1 MYVAG
6 QAGFSLN
13 QDGYVAQIDSE
24 GTFQWSRSTA
34 GTGNTTDNM
43 RGVVADASDNVYAT
57 GTNIGANPDWI
68 TAKYDVDGNLQ
79 WLQTLTGTSSSNDY
93 GHNIGLD
100 ASGRVYVEGTF
111 VVNAEDYGFAI
122 YTAAGS
128 LTCSDRFNGPGP
140 SVSPNDIS
148 AALAVIPGGGAY
160 VTGTSLSSLPRFDYF
175 TIKYNTSCGREWI
188 RRYDS
193 GADGNAT
200 AAVVDASGGVFVT
213 GSAGPSGNPP
223 PAKGILTLH
232 YDASGNQTG
241 PALYHGSA
249 GENDGATDIALDAS
263 GVYVTGYIDLASDSK
278 MVTLAYTPGLLLRW
292 IETYAEGTG
301 YQTFSFGLDSSGAV
315 YAAGNS
321 EESGVDYALIKYC
334 SETDGDGLSNCE
346 EVSGVEG
353 KPGLGGP
360 FFTDPFDPDTDD
372 DGCNDGQEVGA
383 DETLGGRRDPTNPWD
398 YYDVLGPGAALPTDG
413 VIDLPNDIL
422 GVIQH
427 FSPHGQ
433 PPYDVQFDRGVSSGP
448 NPWNMT
454 APDGVIDLPNDVLGV
469 ILQFNHNCA

>member
-160 VTGTSLSSLPRFDYF
+160 VTGTSLNSLPRFDYF
-175 TIKYNTSCGREWI
+175 TIKYNTSCGREWT

-200 AAVVDASGGVFVT
+200 AAVVAARGGVFVT
-213 GSAGPSGNPP
+213 VCGGPRGNPTP
-223 PAKGILTLH
+223 
-232 YDASGNQTG
+232 
-241 PALYHGSA
+241 
-249 GENDGATDIALDAS
+249 
-263 GVYVTGYIDLASDSK
+263 SK
-278 MVTLAYTPGLLLRW
+278 
-292 IETYAEGTG
+292 
-301 YQTFSFGLDSSGAV
+301 
-315 YAAGNS
+315 
-321 EESGVDYALIKYC
+321 
-334 SETDGDGLSNCE
+334 
-346 EVSGVEG
+346 
-353 KPGLGGP
+353 
-360 FFTDPFDPDTDD
+360 
-372 DGCNDGQEVGA
+372 
-383 DETLGGRRDPTNPWD
+383 
-398 YYDVLGPGAALPTDG
+398 
-413 VIDLPNDIL
+413 
-422 GVIQH
+422 
-427 FSPHGQ
+427 
-433 PPYDVQFDRGVSSGP
+433 
-448 NPWNMT
+448 
-454 APDGVIDLPNDVLGV
+454 
-469 ILQFNHNCA
+469 